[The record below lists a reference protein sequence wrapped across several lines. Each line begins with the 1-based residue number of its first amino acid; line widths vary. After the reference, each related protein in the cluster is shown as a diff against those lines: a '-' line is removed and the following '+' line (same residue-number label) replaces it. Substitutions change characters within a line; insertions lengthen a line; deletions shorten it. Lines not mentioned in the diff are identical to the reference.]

1 MHDGKT
7 IENKNF
13 KYQIILFSLDSVLY
27 FQTATDNE
35 RTNKQQQIVKRKKL
49 TINWLFRLCVG
60 VCVCVCFEWKM
71 PK

>member
-49 TINWLFRLCVG
+49 TIN
-60 VCVCVCFEWKM
+60 
-71 PK
+71 